1 MIDINILVGSDLP
14 SIFDLNRKYG
24 KTVFEFAK
32 QKAGI
37 IPNDF
42 KGNEFTKYG
51 QIMEP
56 LVSDYINALY
66 NVHFIE
72 ANVIDEKRHLRGNC
86 DGIDRNNNLLLEVK
100 TFGKELDVKYYSM
113 QIQFYLELFNIDKCY
128 LVGYKRP
135 NDFYTGIDYDL
146 ENDSIYFD
154 NTFNPDNLEI
164 HEIFR
169 SREEFERIYKKIE
182 TFQNCIEALKLEPNM
197 SEDEFLDIYTRRS
210 EDLLIISNKLT
221 VLENKLKDYKQ
232 IEKEYKELKEKMY
245 EIMKETDTIN
255 FSTEKISIIKV
266 DPSISTSITIN
277 IDKLKKDEPE
287 IYEKYMVEKI
297 TNKKGYVL
305 IKIKEEK

>member
-1 MIDINILVGSDLP
+1 MP

-42 KGNEFTKYG
+42 KGNEYTKFG

-56 LVSDYINALY
+56 YVRDYINALY
-66 NVHFIE
+66 NVNFIE
-72 ANVIDEKRHLRGNC
+72 DTVVDEKRHLRGNC

-135 NDFYTGIDYDL
+135 NDFYIGIDYDL
-146 ENDSIYFD
+146 ENDKAYFND
-154 NTFNPDNLEI
+154 TFDPNNLEI

-169 SREEFERIYKKIE
+169 SKEEFERIYKKIE
-182 TFQNCIEALKLEPNM
+182 IFQNCVESLKLDPDM
-197 SEDEFLDIYTRRS
+197 SEDTFMELYS
-210 EDLLIISNKLT
+210 GNELAKVSNKLAI
-221 VLENKLKDYKQ
+221 LENTL
-232 IEKEYKELKEKMY
+232 IEYKKIEDEYKTLKEKMY
-245 EIMKETDTIN
+245 KLMIEND
-255 FSTEKISIIKV
+255 IKSFKN
-266 DPSISTSITIN
+266 DSITITRIN
-277 IDKLKKDEPE
+277 PTTINKVSLNEKLLKDENPM
-287 IYEKYMVEKI
+287 IYEKYMIEKI

-305 IKIKEEK
+305 IKIKEEN